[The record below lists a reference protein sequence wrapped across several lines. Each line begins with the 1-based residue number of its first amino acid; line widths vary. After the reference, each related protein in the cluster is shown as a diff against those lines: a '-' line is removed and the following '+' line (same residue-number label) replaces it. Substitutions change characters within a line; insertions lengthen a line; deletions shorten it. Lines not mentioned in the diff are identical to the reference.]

1 MESKYNFTL
10 DTFKKERYEH
20 YNAILKELMG
30 IEPITSWEDLKVGEV
45 YHLPNLLIQKRADF
59 VINEKKTSYINGM
72 IKEEGS
78 GWKPHSLFKN
88 EVRTK
93 FLVKKWV

>member
-1 MESKYNFTL
+1 
-10 DTFKKERYEH
+10 
-20 YNAILKELMG
+20 
-30 IEPITSWEDLKVGEV
+30 
-45 YHLPNLLIQKRADF
+45 
-59 VINEKKTSYINGM
+59 M

-78 GWKPHSLFKN
+78 GWKPYSLFKN